1 MLCNNESVIEE
12 EGSRDQGHCQ
22 KVQSYDGVRYE
33 HSVAHDGVGMERH
46 AIAWTIALQTPD
58 SAAIRVVLEDRG
70 ATIPAG
76 EDMIEP
82 TKGIA
87 L

>member
-1 MLCNNESVIEE
+1 MDH
-12 EGSRDQGHCQ
+12 RAPD
-22 KVQSYDGVRYE
+22 
-33 HSVAHDGVGMERH
+33 A
-46 AIAWTIALQTPD
+46 PD